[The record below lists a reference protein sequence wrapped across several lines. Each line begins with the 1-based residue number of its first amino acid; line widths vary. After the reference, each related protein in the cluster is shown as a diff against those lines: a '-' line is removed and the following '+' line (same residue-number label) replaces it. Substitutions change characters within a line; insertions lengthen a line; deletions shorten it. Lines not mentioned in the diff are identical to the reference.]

1 MIRQA
6 RLKVFGIVQ
15 GVFFRHFIS
24 QHARN
29 LNLVGFAENLNDGT
43 VKVVVEGEEEDIQR
57 LIEIAMEGPRGA
69 HIQDIKV
76 EWFAASGQFSG
87 FEIR

>member
-1 MIRQA
+1 MRRQA

-24 QHARN
+24 QRAQN

-43 VKVVVEGEEEDIQR
+43 VRVVVEGEEEDIQS
-57 LIEIAMEGPRGA
+57 LIETAMEGPRGA
-69 HIQDIKV
+69 HIQDVKV
-76 EWFAASGQFSG
+76 EWLAATNQFKS
-87 FEIR
+87 FETR